1 VKRNDVVELR
11 RQHCQ
16 RKWHEVARKQQQPT
30 EQLNREEECGKMRLA
45 DGDKKLNRERIR
57 RGRLVERRRTEPM
70 KRAAL
75 YCRVSTIDQH
85 PETQLGELRQFA
97 ANRFEIVGEYTDHGF
112 SGTRARRPELD
123 RMMDDARRHKF
134 DVLLVWSCDRLAR
147 STKHLLQTIDELNGF
162 GIQFLSQR
170 EAIDTEG
177 PLGRAILVI
186 VSAMAELER
195 CIIIE
200 RVRAGM
206 RRARLEGRQIGR
218 ARLDVD
224 RRQVIDDRRS
234 GMSLTQVAKKH
245 GISRASVC
253 RLMKEASGNSSS
265 VLLEGGFG
273 QEAHA

>member
-1 VKRNDVVELR
+1 
-11 RQHCQ
+11 
-16 RKWHEVARKQQQPT
+16 
-30 EQLNREEECGKMRLA
+30 
-45 DGDKKLNRERIR
+45 
-57 RGRLVERRRTEPM
+57 M

-75 YCRVSTIDQH
+75 YVRVSTVDQH
-85 PETQLGELRQFA
+85 PETQLHELRQFA
-97 ANRFEIVGEYTDHGF
+97 AQRGLQIVQEYVDHGF
-112 SGTRARRPELD
+112 CGARARRPALD
-123 RMMDDARRHKF
+123 RMMEDARRHRF

-147 STKHLLQTIDELNGF
+147 STKHLLQTLDELSGF

-177 PLGRAILVI
+177 PLGRAIIVI

-218 ARLDVD
+218 ARLDVN
-224 RRQVIDDRRS
+224 REQVVHDRRS
-234 GMSLTQVAKKH
+234 GMSLTHVAKKH

-253 RLMKEASGNSSS
+253 RITKQSALTPASLSCGEQLS
-265 VLLEGGFG
+265 VGAE
-273 QEAHA
+273 

>member
-1 VKRNDVVELR
+1 
-11 RQHCQ
+11 
-16 RKWHEVARKQQQPT
+16 
-30 EQLNREEECGKMRLA
+30 
-45 DGDKKLNRERIR
+45 
-57 RGRLVERRRTEPM
+57 M

-75 YCRVSTIDQH
+75 YSRTSTLDQD
-85 PETQLGELRQFA
+85 PLMQLGELREFA
-97 ANRFEIVGEYTDHGF
+97 ANKGFQVVGEYTDHGF
-112 SGTRARRPELD
+112 SGVKARRPELD

-147 STKHLLQTIDELNGF
+147 STKHLLQTIDELNGM

-177 PLGRAILVI
+177 PLGRAIIII
-186 VSAMAELER
+186 VSVMAELER

-224 RRQVIDDRRS
+224 REQIAIDRRS

-253 RLMKEASGNSSS
+253 RLMKESALADSGLSSHETALCNTAVS
-265 VLLEGGFG
+265 GL
-273 QEAHA
+273 